1 MKQSIIYQI
10 ATITAI
16 CGSSAILEAQTVIE
30 KVTKATAFVKQTA
43 VGDGTA
49 FCIRADGLFVTNWHV
64 VQNVPPLEEVPLI
77 LNSGQPVKE
86 RQVKARLLSINR
98 QWDLALLKVDGRK
111 DWPVLEIV
119 AEDHKVELG
128 QVVQA
133 YGFPFGTIP
142 DGGNPSITMN
152 QGRISSLSCDDEG
165 ALSDIRFDAVV
176 NPGNSGGPLVDE
188 QGRIMGVVKAKIG
201 ERTSFAVGFRRLR
214 EFLKQPG
221 LSMKTEVATWDERG
235 QPMEFHVRIVT
246 DFGAIRPDSV
256 EVEISADGETKQ
268 VHRADLLANQDQLV
282 IKASP
287 DPRKELNLMLRRSLS
302 SNQPKEE
309 DLLRIADRVLHT
321 PTGTRISDVAML
333 VRMPD
338 DRVAVELRSGKSVKT
353 AINNLVDVEKLLPNN
368 VWDGSTVHVD
378 DPRAGFIDCVVRARK
393 DGAILK
399 EASLTFPLRHR
410 PVFAQFPGDSP
421 ALDESGPLEEIKIQ
435 IPFEGSVTFNVGRFV
450 QRSVL
455 DERSFTG
462 IALVYPA
469 GRQPPPGNFSLMGP
483 FIRVNGKLWHY
494 GVSADSRYPSNI
506 LPVDLKE
513 GTWDCEVV
521 RNWSAA
527 TENKELLKGEVSIQ
541 HREDKRIVVTIRTP
555 QGKNAN
561 YQLRFFEKQE
571 EEGRD
576 DDSWSPIFDG
586 KSLTGWERQG
596 GQPDDWKVQ
605 SGRLVGMGRRNRL
618 LYAKK
623 PFEDVDIRVECRL
636 SERVNSGL
644 FLRAPRELSQPG
656 GFEAQIAST
665 NSAGNPKYLTGALF
679 GKAAFEE
686 SLISPGE
693 WFTLEARCRQ
703 RKITLLLNGRQTVD
717 YEMPTNSPKSGYIAL
732 QGWSGGPI
740 EFRRIEIR
748 AVDSK

>member
-1 MKQSIIYQI
+1 MKHSIIYQI
-10 ATITAI
+10 AIISAI
-16 CGSSAILEAQTVIE
+16 CGRCELLDAQTVTE
-30 KVTKATAFVKQTA
+30 KVTKATAFVKQTP

-64 VQNVPPLEEVPLI
+64 VQNVPPFEEVPLI
-77 LNSGQPVKE
+77 LNSGQPGKE
-86 RQVKARLLSINR
+86 RQVKARLLSLNR
-98 QWDLALLKVDGRK
+98 QWDLALLRVDGRN
-111 DWPVLEIV
+111 DWPALEIV
-119 AEDHKVELG
+119 AEDYKAELG

-152 QGRISSLSCDDEG
+152 QGRISSLSRDDDG
-165 ALSDIRFDAVV
+165 SLSDIRFDAVV

-188 QGRIMGVVKAKIG
+188 QGRVLGVVKAKIG
-201 ERTSFAVGFRRLR
+201 ERTSFAVGFKRLR

-221 LSMKTEVATWDERG
+221 LSMETEVAAWDERG
-235 QPMEFHVRIVT
+235 QPMDFHIRVVT

-268 VHRADLLANQDQLV
+268 VHRADLPATQDQLV
-282 IKASP
+282 IKAAP
-287 DPRKELNLMLRRSLS
+287 DPRKELNLVLRRSHS
-302 SNQPKEE
+302 SNKPKEE
-309 DLLRIADRVLHT
+309 ELLRVADRVIHA
-321 PTGTRISDVAML
+321 PTGTRISDIARL
-333 VRMPD
+333 IRMPN

-353 AINNLVDVEKLLPNN
+353 ELKNLVDAEKLLPNN
-368 VWDGSTVHVD
+368 AWDGSTVHVD
-378 DPRAGFIDCVVRARK
+378 DPRAGYIDCVVRARK
-393 DGAILK
+393 DGEILK
-399 EASLTFPLRHR
+399 EASLTFPLTQR
-410 PVFAQFPGDSP
+410 PVFAQFPGDP
-421 ALDESGPLEEIKIQ
+421 PVLGENGPLEEIQVQ

-450 QRSVL
+450 QRSIL
-455 DERSFTG
+455 EERSFTG

-483 FIRVNGKLWHY
+483 FVRVNGKLWHY

-527 TENKELLKGEVSIQ
+527 TEKKELLKGEVSIQ
-541 HREDKRIVVTIRTP
+541 HREDKRTVVTIRTP
-555 QGKNAN
+555 EGKNAN
-561 YQLRFFEKQE
+561 YQLRFFVKQKE
-571 EEGRD
+571 ED
-576 DDSWSPIFDG
+576 DDTWSPIFDG
-586 KSLTGWERQG
+586 KSLTGWELQG
-596 GQPDDWKVQ
+596 GQRDDWKVE

-618 LYAKK
+618 LYTKK

-644 FLRAPRELSQPG
+644 FLKAPRELSQPG

-686 SLISPGE
+686 SLVSPGE

-703 RKITLLLNGRQTVD
+703 RKITLLLNGRRTVD
-717 YEMPTNSPKSGYIAL
+717 YEIPANSPKSGYIAL

-740 EFRRIEIR
+740 EFRRIEVR